1 MVRVFLNGDGE
12 TILWD
17 LVKYY
22 IQPELLDDP
31 TISAEL
37 KDVEKVYKRE
47 GLAMYTDGWGVKSP
61 SDLGNGTKALILFTC
76 FDKHKVLISS
86 ACCGANVAKYIPSI
100 TKKYD
105 FDMALDYF
113 LDLPDDAEIDAVDA
127 DTGFI
132 MKTGK
137 EFKYYY
143 AGRAGTPEV
152 L

>member
-1 MVRVFLNGDGE
+1 MLRVFLNGDGE

-37 KDVEKVYKRE
+37 ADVEEVYKRE
-47 GLAMYTDGWGVKSP
+47 GLAMYTENWGVKSP

-86 ACCGANVAKYIPSI
+86 ACCGENVAKYIPDI
-100 TKKYD
+100 TKRYD

-113 LDLPDDAEIDAVDA
+113 LALPDDSEIDAIDA
-127 DTGFI
+127 HTGYV
-132 MKTGK
+132 MKTGR
-137 EFKYYY
+137 EFKRYY
-143 AGRAGTPEV
+143 AGKAGTPEV
-152 L
+152 R